1 MENSTLFSTRLFI
14 FFSLGLFLF
23 TSCGKS
29 SEQDQKENQEVN
41 VYTFEIIDSVMV
53 DYLGEV
59 NWSAISQDGEHFL
72 VSDWQKKDIL
82 LISSD
87 GEILNSFNK
96 TGDQPDAIGSSALS
110 RPQFTKSNEW
120 AIMGRKGISA
130 FDYEGN
136 QTRKASPD
144 FPSNVSFIQA
154 DADNLLFIGEDKA
167 IVHLMGR
174 DEKMNYY
181 INPEATQLELID
193 LKEGDFKGIITFP
206 EESRFNNQD
215 EIHDVMAIMPAMRV
229 HKNKF
234 YLAFKNDPKIYI
246 YSLEN
251 LDTPTAS
258 ITVNTDKFELKKG
271 LDPSKADFGN
281 IMIIPRDFSYGG
293 IEQIFVQDEKI
304 IIEYSSGLSESEFS
318 DLEAENSDPNVL
330 FSSVFQKNKKK
341 YAVVDSEGNLTP
353 LNFPDKAWR
362 ISFVDN
368 QGAFWLAYNQEEE
381 LDYELIY
388 KAKLVS
394 Q

>member
-1 MENSTLFSTRLFI
+1 MENSTLLSIRLFTL
-14 FFSLGLFLF
+14 FSLSLLVF
-23 TSCGKS
+23 TSCS
-29 SEQDQKENQEVN
+29 QSNQQKEKQEVN
-41 VYTFEIIDSVMV
+41 AYTFEIIDSVMV
-53 DYLGEV
+53 DYIGEV
-59 NWSAISQDGEHFL
+59 NWSAISKDGKHFL

-82 LISSD
+82 LISSE
-87 GEILNSFNK
+87 GKILNSFNK
-96 TGDQPDAIGSSALS
+96 TGDQPDAIGPSALS

-130 FDYEGN
+130 FDFEGN

-144 FPSNVSFIQA
+144 FTSNVSFIQA
-154 DADNLLFIGEDKA
+154 DADNLLFISEDKA

-215 EIHDVMAIMPAMRV
+215 EIHDVMAIMPAMRI
-229 HKNKF
+229 HKNKL

-251 LDTPTAS
+251 LDNPSKTIS
-258 ITVNTDKFELKKG
+258 VNAEKFELKKG
-271 LDPSKADFGN
+271 LDPSKADLGN
-281 IMIIPRDFSYGG
+281 IMINPRDFSYGR

-304 IIEYSSGLSESEFS
+304 IIEYSSGLSDSEFS

-353 LNFPDKAWR
+353 LNFPDKTWR

-368 QGAFWLAYNQEEE
+368 EGAFWLAYNQEEE

-394 Q
+394 K